1 MLHDDDE
8 DEGSESEEEHP
19 EDEVVEKKTKKEQ
32 KDKKGSDAINN
43 EEEED
48 EDESPNNG
56 RNAPVEIDPMV
67 HLVENIIAD
76 KKDPGQMRQYLI
88 KYKGLSY
95 HQCKWIPEDDF
106 VNVLSFQCQ

>member
-19 EDEVVEKKTKKEQ
+19 EDEVVEKKVKKEP
-32 KDKKGSDAINN
+32 KDKKGDADKN

-106 VNVLSFQCQ
+106 VNVLSF